1 VVVEETPFRDCTP
14 KRALRATKV
23 FWTVAKTRL
32 SCPSFKR
39 AVCPASNQYL
49 QHMFG
54 ADIHSG
60 EVEFRVWAP
69 KAQQLSVQ
77 LNGSTHIDLQRDRSG
92 VFAGRAEA
100 KAGDR
105 YCYVIGGKCLPDP
118 VSRYLPD
125 GIHGSTQIV
134 DPEAFRW
141 NDEDWQGTPLHEYVI
156 YELHVGTFSQA
167 GTFDGVIDKLEYLRD
182 LGITAIELM
191 PVAAFP
197 GKRNWGYDGVSL
209 YAVQESY
216 GGPEGL
222 KRLVNAAHHVG
233 LGVVL
238 DVVYNHLGNEGN
250 YLGEFGPYFTD
261 KYRTVWG
268 DAINYDGESCE
279 QVRKYIVE
287 NALYW
292 IREYHIDALRLD
304 AIQAITDSSQIHIVQ
319 EMVEAVQEFAH
330 GSGRTVC
337 VFAESDQNERKLILA
352 RNEGG
357 FGLDA
362 VWSDDFHHSLH
373 TLLTRESSG
382 YYQDYGQ
389 PEKVI
394 KALNEGFVFQ
404 GQHFR
409 TWRTS
414 RGTSAEGIPLPRHIF
429 CIQNH
434 DQVGNR
440 CWGERLGHV
449 VSRGAAKAAA
459 ALLLF
464 APETPLLFMGEE
476 YAEIAPFQFFTDYR
490 DPKIRAAVVEGRKK
504 EFEDFGWEETP
515 NPQDP
520 ATFLR
525 SKLTWQIDED
535 MLSWYRRLLQLRRQ
549 FVTHA
554 PRTCHA
560 YLRNREIIVEV
571 PADNASLV
579 ISVTMPGNVM
589 ASIAKDEDEILLG
602 NSEDD
607 YQVHVAKIK
616 KSQITSETLERAA

>member
-1 VVVEETPFRDCTP
+1 MLGANIR
-14 KRALRATKV
+14 
-23 FWTVAKTRL
+23 
-32 SCPSFKR
+32 
-39 AVCPASNQYL
+39 SN
-49 QHMFG
+49 
-54 ADIHSG
+54 A
-60 EVEFRVWAP
+60 VEFRVWAP
-69 KAQQLSVQ
+69 KAQHLSVQ
-77 LNGSTHIDLQRDRSG
+77 LNGSTRIDLQRDAKG
-92 VFAGRAEA
+92 VFTGHAQA

-105 YCYVIGGKCLPDP
+105 YCYLLGDTCLPDP

-125 GIHGSTQIV
+125 GVHGATQIV

-141 NDEDWQGTPLHEYVI
+141 TDEDWHGIALHEYAI
-156 YELHVGTFSQA
+156 YELHVGTFSHS
-167 GTFDGVIDKLEYLRD
+167 GTFDGVIEKLEYLRD
-182 LGITAIELM
+182 LGVTAIEVM

-197 GKRNWGYDGVSL
+197 GKHNWGYDGVSL
-209 YAVQESY
+209 YAVQASY

-222 KRLVNAAHHVG
+222 KRLVNEAHRAG
-233 LGVVL
+233 IAVVL
-238 DVVYNHLGNEGN
+238 DVVYNHLGAEGN
-250 YLGEFGPYFTD
+250 YLGQFAPYFTD
-261 KYRTVWG
+261 RYRTVWG
-268 DAINYDGESCE
+268 DAINYDGEDSE
-279 QVRKYIVE
+279 QVRKYVVE

-292 IREYHIDALRLD
+292 VREYHIDALRLD
-304 AIQAITDSSQIHIVQ
+304 AIQAITDASKKHIVQ
-319 EMVEAVQEFAH
+319 EVVEAVQEFAH
-330 GSGRTVC
+330 GSARKVC
-337 VFAESDQNERKLILA
+337 VMAESDENERKHVLP
-352 RNEGG
+352 NSEGG

-362 VWSDDFHHSLH
+362 VWTDDFHHSIH

-440 CWGERLGHV
+440 CWGERLAHL

-459 ALLLF
+459 ALLLL

-476 YAEIAPFQFFTDYR
+476 YGESAPFQFFTDYG
-490 DPKIRAAVVEGRKK
+490 DPKLQQAVVEGRKK
-504 EFEDFGWEETP
+504 EFEDFGWDETP

-525 SKLTWQIDED
+525 SKLTWRIDQD
-535 MLSWYRRLLQLRRQ
+535 MLSWYRRLLQIRRE
-549 FVTHA
+549 FINHG

-560 YLRNREIIVEV
+560 HLYDREIIVELPV
-571 PADNASLV
+571 DHASLV
-579 ISVTMPGNVM
+579 LSVSLPGNVM
-589 ASIAKDEDEILLG
+589 PGSIFKEEQEILLD
-602 NSEDD
+602 NAEDD
-607 YQVHVAKIK
+607 CHVHIAKRK
-616 KSQITSETLERAA
+616 KSQSASETLESAA